1 MNKNEMIEALYV
13 GKKITHNYF
22 DDNEWFIMD
31 NDDRI
36 VFEDGCSCTVDEF
49 WYDRRSPIW
58 EDGWELFKSTET
70 DNIKKCIIARY
81 DETITEP
88 PYLTIPLC
96 TVEVVKPENDDGGV
110 MFANVLMKAC
120 RENGYVFKF
129 YTSGKERGVDYE
141 IVVY

>member
-1 MNKNEMIEALYV
+1 MNKNEMLEALYL
-13 GKKITHNYF
+13 GKTITHTYF
-22 DDNEWFIMD
+22 DDNEWMSMD
-31 NDDRI
+31 NNGRI
-36 VFEDGCSCTVDEF
+36 TFEDSCSCTVDEF

-88 PYLTIPLC
+88 PYLTIPLY
-96 TVEVVKPENDDGGV
+96 TVEVVKPENDADGE
-110 MFANVLMKAC
+110 MFANALIKVC

-129 YTSGKERGVDYE
+129 YTSGQERGVDYE